1 MFTMTGGVIFMEKI
15 NIILGPPGTGKTENL
30 LRIVDRELKNK
41 TADSNEIGFFSF
53 TTKATNEARDRA
65 KAKFSLT
72 NDDLPYFC
80 TLHAFGKR
88 QLGMAKTEIMN
99 PKDYISFSAESGVD
113 LEFVTQDWED
123 TGIITTDN
131 KLLREITKC
140 RNQCMEL
147 EEFYNKHNFNFNWY
161 ELLRAY
167 RALEDYKH
175 NNNKH
180 DFTDMLSLW
189 IETGPTPKLEVVF
202 VDEAQDLTNLQ
213 WEMCSKIWK
222 NAKRVYISGDD
233 DQAIFRWAGADI
245 EHFINMEGN
254 VTILKQSYRCP
265 SAVHRIADSIVKR
278 IDNRRNK
285 EWLPRRA
292 RGIAEMHAYPDPIDL
307 SIGKWLILAP
317 CGYMLN
323 EIEENLRQQGLAY
336 KKNNKLSVKKEILSA
351 VDAWKKLNEGE
362 EISYD
367 EVSYIYSYLPTKTGV
382 ERGYKNLKTLSEDKM
397 YGVEELTMHHG
408 LCSSGTPWNIVFEK
422 IGNRNIEYIQSLEK
436 VNKTLSF
443 DPLINLSTIHMAKGG
458 ECDNVMLFTDLS
470 RANREEMEINPDDT
484 NRVFYVGVTRAK
496 EQLHIIEPQNY
507 GGFKI

>member
-1 MFTMTGGVIFMEKI
+1 
-15 NIILGPPGTGKTENL
+15 
-30 LRIVDRELKNK
+30 
-41 TADSNEIGFFSF
+41 
-53 TTKATNEARDRA
+53 
-65 KAKFSLT
+65 
-72 NDDLPYFC
+72 
-80 TLHAFGKR
+80 
-88 QLGMAKTEIMN
+88 
-99 PKDYISFSAESGVD
+99 
-113 LEFVTQDWED
+113 
-123 TGIITTDN
+123 
-131 KLLREITKC
+131 
-140 RNQCMEL
+140 
-147 EEFYNKHNFNFNWY
+147 
-161 ELLRAY
+161 
-167 RALEDYKH
+167 
-175 NNNKH
+175 
-180 DFTDMLSLW
+180 MLSLW